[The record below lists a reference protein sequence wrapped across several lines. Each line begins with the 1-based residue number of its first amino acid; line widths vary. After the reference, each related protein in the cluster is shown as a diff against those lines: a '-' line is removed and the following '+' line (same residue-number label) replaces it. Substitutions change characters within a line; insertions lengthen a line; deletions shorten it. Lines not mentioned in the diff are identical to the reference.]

1 MKFDFVANGEKELS
15 LEKGT
20 VIDLTEQIDDNWLK
34 GEFQGK
40 SGIFPISFVQ
50 VARELLYTVVIENV

>member
-1 MKFDFVANGEKELS
+1 MKFDFVADSEKELS

-40 SGIFPISFVQ
+40 SGIFPISYVQ
-50 VARELLYTVVIENV
+50 VASS